1 MLLNSVLAIYLSF
14 PTGEKLSYGAYFGP
28 LRAGYSVMEVREE
41 ELEGEP
47 VYLIECVQKTEK
59 TFSIIYRIDDYYK
72 SFVDTTTFSTLS
84 YTKNINEGKYSN
96 NLTLAFTKDSVFY
109 TDGRRTEKIAGAKDI
124 FAALY
129 WMRCQT
135 FYPGDTLKVPFHSS
149 GKNQEM
155 IVPVSELQW
164 TTVPMGKF
172 RTFLL
177 TPQVKDEKIFG
188 SEEPIKIWVSVDPQH
203 MPVKIESKL
212 KVGKI
217 SFQLEK
223 VSVAEEEKQ

>member
-1 MLLNSVLAIYLSF
+1 MLLYSILALYLTF
-14 PTGEKLSYGAYFGP
+14 PAGERLNYGAYFGP
-28 LRAGYSVMEVREE
+28 LRAGYSVMEIKEG

-47 VYLIECVQKTEK
+47 AYVIECVQKTEK
-59 TFSIIYRIDDYYK
+59 AFSVIYRIDDYYK
-72 SFVDTTTFSTLS
+72 SLVDTNSFSTLS

-96 NLTLAFTKDSVFY
+96 NLTLEFTGDSVFY
-109 TDGRRTEKIAGAKDI
+109 TDGRRTEKIPAAKDI

-155 IVPVSELQW
+155 IVPISDLQW

-203 MPVKIESKL
+203 LPVKIESKL

-217 SFQLEK
+217 SFQLEEI
-223 VSVAEEEKQ
+223 SVVGEEKE

>member
-1 MLLNSVLAIYLSF
+1 
-14 PTGEKLSYGAYFGP
+14 
-28 LRAGYSVMEVREE
+28 MEIKEGDF
-41 ELEGEP
+41 EGEP
-47 VYLIECVQKTEK
+47 AYVIECVQKTEK
-59 TFSIIYRIDDYYK
+59 AFSLVYRIDDYYK
-72 SFVDTTTFSTLS
+72 SFVDTNSFSTLS
-84 YTKNINEGKYSN
+84 YTKDINEGKYSN
-96 NLTLAFTKDSVFY
+96 KLTLEFTEDSVFY
-109 TDGRRTEKIAGAKDI
+109 TDGRRTEKIPDAKDI

-203 MPVKIESKL
+203 LPVKIESKL

-217 SFQLEK
+217 SFQM
-223 VSVAEEEKQ
+223 EEVNLPGEER

>member
-1 MLLNSVLAIYLSF
+1 MILYSVLAIYLSF

-28 LRAGYSVMEVREE
+28 LRAGYSVMEIKEGD
-41 ELEGEP
+41 LEGEAAY
-47 VYLIECVQKTEK
+47 VIECVQKTEK
-59 TFSIIYRIDDYYK
+59 AFSLIYRIDDYYK

-84 YTKNINEGKYSN
+84 YTKDINEGKYSN
-96 NLTLAFTKDSVFY
+96 NLTLEFTEDSVFY

-129 WMRCQT
+129 WMRCQN
-135 FYPGDTLKVPFHSS
+135 FLPGDTLIVPFHSS

-177 TPQVKDEKIFG
+177 TPQVKEEKIFG

-217 SFQLEK
+217 SFQLEG
-223 VSVAEEEKQ
+223 VSVVGEEKQ

>member
-1 MLLNSVLAIYLSF
+1 MLLYFIIAIYLSF
-14 PTGEKLSYGAYFGP
+14 PTGEQLSFGAYFGP
-28 LRAGYSVMEVREE
+28 LRAGYSVMEIKEGDF
-41 ELEGEP
+41 EGEP
-47 VYLIECVQKTEK
+47 AYLIECVQKTEK
-59 TFSIIYRIDDYYK
+59 AFSIVYRIDDYYK
-72 SFVDTTTFSTLS
+72 SVVDTTSFSTLS

-96 NLTLAFTKDSVFY
+96 NLTLEFTEDSVFY
-109 TDGRRTEKIAGAKDI
+109 TDGRRTEKIPDAKDI

-203 MPVKIESKL
+203 IPVKIESKL

-217 SFQLEK
+217 SFQLEEIN
-223 VSVAEEEKQ
+223 VLGEERQ

>member
-1 MLLNSVLAIYLSF
+1 MLLYSIIAIYLSF
-14 PTGEKLSYGAYFGP
+14 PTGERLSYGAYFGP
-28 LRAGYSVMEVREE
+28 LRAGYSVMEIKEGDF
-41 ELEGEP
+41 EGEP
-47 VYLIECVQKTEK
+47 AYLIECIQKTEK
-59 TFSIIYRIDDYYK
+59 AFSIVYRIDDYYK
-72 SFVDTTTFSTLS
+72 SIVDTSSFSTLS

-96 NLTLAFTKDSVFY
+96 NLTLEFTEDSVFY
-109 TDGRRTEKIAGAKDI
+109 TDGRRTEKIPDAKDI

-203 MPVKIESKL
+203 IPVKIESKL

-217 SFQLEK
+217 SFK
-223 VSVAEEEKQ
+223 MEEINLVGEER